1 MNIAKRIGQIFLGF
15 TVSYFLADSIIR
27 LVDEIKAQQLEKELD
42 KIREEKKAEKENE
55 ETKEKEDKEKVEKI
69 YNKYNGIINTASL
82 HNPSGIYTSIADY
95 REDVKDIE
103 ATQAELFEYFGELD
117 QRLKKIEDICNLIS
131 FNYSNHS
138 EV

>member
-55 ETKEKEDKEKVEKI
+55 ETKEKEDKEKVKKI
-69 YNKYNGIINTASL
+69 YNKYSGIIDTASL
-82 HNPSGIYTSIADY
+82 CNPSDIYSSVADY
-95 REDVKDIE
+95 REDIKDIE